1 MTSPGVLAPWE
12 QAGFGPFDF
21 VITAQAVAEVESVHP
36 WASFEADPSRWWEAR
51 WRTRWGSRLRMAGP
65 APFTEEGYLADE
77 AEGITRVADFAWVLD
92 RHRRSGE
99 RGAVRPDGGP
109 VGPWYRG
116 VTRYPAHAYALGD
129 VRLAT
134 SAEITAEIR
143 AARRDGEDAEPRLV
157 YPTCA
162 GCGVALA
169 AEGAPGRRVRSD
181 KRWCE
186 RCKADEENRAKR
198 DRRAVEPG
206 PERLCPPCAE
216 KGVRT
221 VLGARQRT
229 WCSDHRKAA
238 AQAQRRERIRLE
250 RLAAEGGLPC
260 PAYPRCQVDV
270 YGSATCHLEPLETS
284 L

>member
-1 MTSPGVLAPWE
+1 
-12 QAGFGPFDF
+12 
-21 VITAQAVAEVESVHP
+21 
-36 WASFEADPSRWWEAR
+36 
-51 WRTRWGSRLRMAGP
+51 MAGP

-77 AEGITRVADFAWVLD
+77 AEGLTRVADFAWVLD

-134 SAEITAEIR
+134 SAEITSEIR

-157 YPTCA
+157 YPTCV
-162 GCGVALA
+162 GCGEPLTAG
-169 AEGAPGRRVRSD
+169 EGGEGRRIRSD
-181 KRWCE
+181 KRFCSDACE
-186 RCKADEENRAKR
+186 QA
-198 DRRAVEPG
+198 DRRQRTKDAAEPG
-206 PERLCPPCAE
+206 PERLCPLCAE

-221 VLGARQRT
+221 VLGARQRA
-229 WCSDHRKAA
+229 WCSDHRKTA

-250 RLAAEGGLPC
+250 RLAAEGGRPC

-284 L
+284 S